1 MSLDTGKT
9 KINID
14 ERRVVIVAALFLSER
29 ENDMLRNKTVSN
41 KGNETGKIESLRRK
55 LTGGGAGLVALET
68 ALLPQMAQASGF
80 DGVINGINQLKTLL
94 LTVVGAAGVIVVIM
108 AVVKIASSLS
118 AHDTSQ
124 ISGGIMQLVGG
135 LLMAGV
141 AGFLAVMGLS

>member
-1 MSLDTGKT
+1 MSLDTGK

-29 ENDMLRNKTVSN
+29 ENDMLRNKMVSD
-41 KGNETGKIESLRRK
+41 KENETGKIEKLRRK
-55 LTGGGAGLVALET
+55 LTGGGAGLVALEA
-68 ALLPQMAQASGF
+68 ALLPQIARANGF

>member
-1 MSLDTGKT
+1 MSLDTGK

-29 ENDMLRNKTVSN
+29 ENDMFDMLRNKEN
-41 KGNETGKIESLRRK
+41 KDGKIEGLRRK
-55 LTGGGAGLVALET
+55 LTGGGAGLVALEA
-68 ALLPQMAQASGF
+68 ALLPQIARANGF